1 MLTYMRRRFCVLVLA
16 CLGIG
21 CSATA
26 GAAFAAPTPPSQ
38 DPFYAPPPSL
48 ASYKPGA
55 VIRSREVTPLGL
67 TDTASSTAYELLYRT
82 TGATGQPTATV
93 ATLLLPAVSSSGQRK
108 LVSYQTAEDS
118 LTTNCAP
125 SYTIR
130 GGNNGGSTQWAE
142 SGLIALLL
150 DQGWDV
156 AVPDYEGPQSEY
168 GVGPLAGHATLDGI
182 RAVESF
188 APAQLTG
195 ARTPVGMMGYSGGSI
210 PTLWANSQARGYA
223 PELNLIAAASGG
235 NVPNPIA
242 NLVQVNGGVFAGV
255 IVAVSVG
262 INRAYPQ
269 LDLGALLNARGRQ
282 LAAEDAVDGSGCAG
296 GVTNAP
302 FDTIGELSSYPTPQ
316 ALAAVPR
323 VRGVFA
329 NLDLIG
335 RAAPEAPS
343 FIYNEINDEIA
354 IIGPVEQMVASD
366 CARGRVVDFDRDP
379 VGEHL
384 TGVAAYVAPSLLYLE
399 QRFAGDPPTD
409 TCPASDRKPVAPAT
423 AHKRTKRHTGTRRH
437 KRTKRHKHRKHGK
450 HHRHRRK

>member
-1 MLTYMRRRFCVLVLA
+1 MRRRFCVLVLA

-21 CSATA
+21 WLHAGSAS
-26 GAAFAAPTPPSQ
+26 AATTPPSQ
-38 DPFYAPPPSL
+38 DPFYVPPPSL
-48 ASYKPGA
+48 ASYQPGA

-67 TDTASSTAYELLYRT
+67 TDTASTTAYELLYRT
-82 TGATGQPTATV
+82 TGATGQPVATV
-93 ATLLLPAVSSSGQRK
+93 TTLLLPALPPSGQRK

-130 GGNNGGSTQWAE
+130 GGNNGGTTQWAE
-142 SGLIALLL
+142 SGEIALLL

-168 GVGPLAGHATLDGI
+168 GVGPPGGATLDGI

-188 APAQLTG
+188 APAALEG

-210 PTLWANSQARGYA
+210 PTLWANSQARSYA
-223 PELNLIAAASGG
+223 PELNLVAAASGG
-235 NVPNPIA
+235 NVPDPIE

-262 INRAYPQ
+262 IDRAYPQ
-269 LDLGALLNARGRQ
+269 LDLDALLNARGRQ
-282 LAAEDAVDGSGCAG
+282 LAAQDAVDGSGCAG

-302 FDTIGELSSYPTPQ
+302 FDTVGELSNYPTPQ
-316 ALAAVPR
+316 ALEAVPR
-323 VRGVFA
+323 VRDVFA

-354 IIGPVEQMVASD
+354 IIGPVEQLVASD
-366 CARGRVVDFDRDP
+366 CARGAIIDFDRDP

-384 TGVAAYVAPSLLYLE
+384 TGAVAYVVPSLLYLE

-409 TCPASDRKPVAPAT
+409 TCPASDRKPSTPAAT
-423 AHKRTKRHTGTRRH
+423 HKRAKRHKRHTGHKRH
-437 KRTKRHKHRKHGK
+437 RRTKRRK
-450 HHRHRRK
+450 RHRRHRS